1 MTTNSSLCLIHSET
15 AYLLKSITST
25 EYNEFIHEIL
35 NYSEIGLLADMEAN
49 SFTCLIVELRYAL
62 T

>member
-1 MTTNSSLCLIHSET
+1 MTTNNSLCLIHSEI
-15 AYLLKSITST
+15 AYLLKSITSI

-35 NYSEIGLLADMEAN
+35 NYSEIGILADMEAN
-49 SFTCLIVELRYAL
+49 SFTCLIVELRYVL